1 MKGLEVDQR
10 GKDNLRGLRQLQYE
24 ADRLLLELMGA
35 DRILGQVASAFRPNA
50 DVYLSKA
57 ANAAIVKLE
66 LAGIDPHSIVLEVDG
81 RALLIRGARADQDAH
96 DKIYHQMEV
105 SYGPFERQL
114 LLPVEVDSSRAQ
126 AYYEEGFLR
135 IELPLP
141 GRGGARRIPI
151 QIPEEDAEPEC
162 GPDASPKE
170 A

>member
-1 MKGLEVDQR
+1 VDQR

-35 DRILGQVASAFRPNA
+35 DRILGQAAAAFRPNA

-57 ANAAIVKLE
+57 DNAAIVKLE
-66 LAGIDPHSIVLEVDG
+66 LAGIDPHSVVLEVEG
-81 RALLIRGARADQDAH
+81 RALLIRGTRVDQDAQ
-96 DKIYHQMEV
+96 DKVYHQMEV
-105 SYGPFERQL
+105 SYGSFERQL

-141 GRGGARRIPI
+141 SRGGVRRIPI
-151 QIPEEDAEPEC
+151 QIPEESGEPAC
-162 GPDASPKE
+162 GPDASPEE

>member
-1 MKGLEVDQR
+1 MDQR
-10 GKDNLRGLRQLQYE
+10 GKNNLRGLRQLQYE

-35 DRILGQVASAFRPNA
+35 DRILGQAAAAFRPKA

-57 ANAAIVKLE
+57 NNAAIVKLE
-66 LAGIDPHSIVLEVDG
+66 LAGIDPHSVVLEVDG
-81 RALLIRGARADQDAH
+81 RALLIRGTRADQDAQ
-96 DKIYHQMEV
+96 DKVYHQMEV

-114 LLPVEVDSSRAQ
+114 LLPVEVDSSRAK

-141 GRGGARRIPI
+141 RRGGAKRIPI
-151 QIPEEDAEPEC
+151 HIPKESAEPAC
-162 GPDASPKE
+162 GPDTSPEE